1 MEYFQ
6 GNTLAEIE
14 NHLIEKLRY
23 EWEGNIMNLK
33 RRAPDFAKTMK
44 MPSILLSDM
53 KSLLGQ
59 WISETR
65 EIRLSR
71 DLVFNGRWDSV
82 CEVLKHEMAHQ
93 LASTFPQ
100 SRNETAHG
108 KTFLECCHAL
118 GANPRASG
126 TYKTLE
132 QRVFEE
138 SDDENDRVMIK
149 VKKLMNLALS
159 ENRHEAEKA
168 AAKAN
173 QLIAKYNIDI
183 IQKNRPREFES
194 IYITRPTLKRTQ
206 AQQLASIILDDYYFV
221 KHIWI
226 SVYMPERG
234 KTGSILEI
242 SGTRPN
248 IKIADYVFHYIL
260 NYAEKCWQAYKKE
273 NPGCRSRSGF
283 MAGVVRG
290 FDSKLEEQNTFREQ
304 KQPSNIN
311 EPHALINIKDKAL
324 ARFYHHNHPS
334 IQTTAVSCQ
343 SASQTAYL
351 SGIDRGEHLTVSKA
365 ISSTGTNS
373 GRLLE

>member
-6 GNTLAEIE
+6 GNTLAELE

-23 EWEGNIMNLK
+23 EWECNILSLK
-33 RRAPDFAKTMK
+33 RRAPDFAKKMR

-173 QLIAKYNIDI
+173 QLIAKYNIEI
-183 IQKNRPREFES
+183 LEKNKPREFES
-194 IYITRPTLKRTQ
+194 IFITKPALKRSQ
-206 AQQLASIILDDYYFV
+206 AEKLACVILEDHYFV
-221 KHIWI
+221 KHIWTH
-226 SVYMPERG
+226 VYMPEKERSG
-234 KTGSILEI
+234 RILEI
-242 SGTRPN
+242 SGTPPN
-248 IKIADYVFHYIL
+248 LKIADYVFHYIL
-260 NYAEKCWQAYKKE
+260 NYAEQCWHRYKKE

-283 MAGVVRG
+283 MAGVVKG
-290 FDSKLEEQNTFREQ
+290 FSRKLEEQKTIREKTQHSDEDSDTALTTIEDKELVRFFHHRYPRISTTSLTFQ
-304 KQPSNIN
+304 YSSP
-311 EPHALINIKDKAL
+311 A
-324 ARFYHHNHPS
+324 
-334 IQTTAVSCQ
+334 
-343 SASQTAYL
+343 AYR
-351 SGIDRGEHLTVSKA
+351 SGMRQGQDLTISKG
-365 ISSTGTNS
+365 ITSTGQDS